1 MNASSRQSP
10 AELRGRAAGE
20 FSGPLS
26 AKGFSLA
33 ELLIVI
39 AIIGILAAVAGYSWQ
54 RYVTNANLRTA
65 ARDIAADFSLAKEN
79 AIKES
84 RNYTITFDVGSNSY
98 TMAPAGTAKSPA
110 TFGSDIRLTLANF
123 GFAGPVITF
132 QSRGTASAGRVAL
145 TNGRGS
151 TANIVVNITGKNYVE
166 FAMQ

>member
-1 MNASSRQSP
+1 MNTAHRQSP
-10 AELRGRAAGE
+10 AEVRGRPVRE
-20 FSGPLS
+20 FPGSVS

-54 RYVTNANLRTA
+54 RYVTNSNLRTA
-65 ARDIAADFSLAKEN
+65 ARDIASDFSLAKEN

-84 RNYTITFDVGSNSY
+84 RNYTITFDVGANSY
-98 TMAPAGTAKSPA
+98 TMAPAGTTKSPA
-110 TFGSDIRLTLANF
+110 TFGSDIRLTLASF
-123 GFAGPVITF
+123 GFTGPVITF

-151 TANIVVNITGKNYVE
+151 TANVVVNITGKNYVE